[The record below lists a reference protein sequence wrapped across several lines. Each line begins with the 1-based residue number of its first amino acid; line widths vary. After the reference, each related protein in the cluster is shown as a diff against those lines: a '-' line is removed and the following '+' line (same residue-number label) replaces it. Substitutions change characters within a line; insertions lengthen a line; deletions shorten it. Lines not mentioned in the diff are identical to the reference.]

1 MYLFSS
7 KIKENPCSP
16 LTIEL
21 KSHLLA
27 EYGIVIYVFKKYFF
41 HEFIN
46 EEILLFQKQ

>member
-1 MYLFSS
+1 MYFFSS

-21 KSHLLA
+21 KSHLTT
-27 EYGIVIYVFKKYFF
+27 EYGIFIHVFKKYFF

-46 EEILLFQKQ
+46 EKILLFEKQ